1 MKIWIERALAALRWG
16 WEKTVLLAKAA
27 WAWIVKTGNTIYDPP
42 PVAYKRLFFV
52 TFAIFIAGGMTFAF
66 VNSWFYKP
74 TANYVASLLS
84 SDTYILPEEM
94 EPLPPVTTPA
104 TPLPS
109 VEVVCHDMSDTP
121 QCEPVKTVE
130 ASKGAGSVEV
140 VPPVSKSNDLT
151 KLTAKPNK
159 IRKFRKVRKHRPYQ
173 TYWGF

>member
-1 MKIWIERALAALRWG
+1 MKIWIERALAGLRWG
-16 WEKTVLLAKAA
+16 WEKTVMLAKAA
-27 WAWIVKTGNTIYDPP
+27 WAWTVKTGNTIYDPP

-74 TANYVASLLS
+74 TANYVASFLDNDS
-84 SDTYILPEEM
+84 YMLPEM

-121 QCEPVKTVE
+121 ECEPVQESAEKSTSGTQIE
-130 ASKGAGSVEV
+130 AKAN
-140 VPPVSKSNDLT
+140 PAPVAKP
-151 KLTAKPNK
+151 KLTYKK
-159 IRKFRKVRKHRPYQ
+159 KRKVNRHKPYQ

>member
-16 WEKTVLLAKAA
+16 WEKTVLLAKAV

-121 QCEPVKTVE
+121 QCEPVAKSDTNPDKVSGLE
-130 ASKGAGSVEV
+130 SPV
-140 VPPVSKSNDLT
+140 VKQNPKKAT
-151 KLTAKPNK
+151 HYKLK
-159 IRKFRKVRKHRPYQ
+159 RVRKHRPYQ